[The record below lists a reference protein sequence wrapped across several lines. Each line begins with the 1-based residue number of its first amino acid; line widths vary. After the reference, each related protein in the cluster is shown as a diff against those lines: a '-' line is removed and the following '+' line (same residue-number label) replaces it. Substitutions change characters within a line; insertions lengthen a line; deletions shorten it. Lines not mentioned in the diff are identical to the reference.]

1 MVRTL
6 LLTLAIAMV
15 AFSLS
20 ASAQSNPPL
29 EYTPLS
35 APCRAVDTRT
45 TSSPIQG
52 GTTRTFS
59 PFAGACNISVPPD
72 DVIVY
77 VVNVTA
83 VPHEGLGYLTVWPS
97 GEAMPTVSL
106 LNSYDGRTKANS
118 ALVKGGV
125 NGAISAF
132 ASNTTDFILDVT
144 GYFSEAPGM
153 VYVPVTP
160 CRIIDTR
167 TGLGGTGT
175 STNTPPVADPLVA
188 NQTRTW
194 EIAYPVT
201 VDDPV
206 EGANPCNL
214 PYDVSA
220 AYSLNVTIVPQNNAP
235 VWFASVWGASAPPL
249 SGNPPEP
256 AFSTLNVYTGTDTA
270 NAAIVNGASM
280 FTAFADVGTDLVVD
294 VTGWFVPASLA
305 PEGLAYYALPQPCR
319 ALDTRQ
325 TSVDGQLPGA
335 IQIPLAGASNLA
347 CPLPSGSPTPQ
358 AFVLNATVV
367 PAGPLGFLT
376 LWPDGQAEPVV
387 STLNANDGY
396 VTSNMAIVG
405 TGPFSSNPSV
415 QAIQAGTVTKTDLIL
430 DENGFFAANPTAKLP
445 KVVFI
450 GDDTTANWP
459 MGDHPNW
466 INRGVAGD
474 TTDQML
480 ARFQTDVIDLHPDV
494 VHILA
499 GTEDAIQEDWQ
510 YSNQCGV
517 DTCGNIGLM
526 AQMAYDAGIK
536 VVIGTPLG
544 GGDLNEEI
552 DVSGLDRQLRLNHGV
567 GNIPYLLDYARGAS
581 SYAAMTSLAEAEVG
595 LAAGE
600 PLVEAHEVREIGG
613 PAR

>member
-1 MVRTL
+1 MVRPL
-6 LLTLAIAMV
+6 LLTLVTAMV

-20 ASAQSNPPL
+20 ASAQSSPPL

-59 PFAGACNISVPPD
+59 PFAGACNISVPAD

-167 TGLGGTGT
+167 TGLGGAGT
-175 STNTPPVADPLVA
+175 STNTPPAADPLVA

-206 EGANPCNL
+206 QGANPCNL

-294 VTGWFVPASLA
+294 VTGWFAPASLA

-347 CPLPSGSPTPQ
+347 CPLPSGSPAPQ
-358 AFVLNATVV
+358 SFVLNATVV

-430 DENGFFAANPTAKLP
+430 DENGFFAANPAAKLP

-499 GTEDAIQEDWQ
+499 GTEDAIKEDWQ

-526 AQMAYDAGIK
+526 AQMAYDAGIR
-536 VVIGTPLG
+536 VVIGTPLE
-544 GGDLNEEI
+544 GGDINEEI
-552 DVSGLDRQLRLNHGV
+552 DISGLDRQLRLNHGI
-567 GNIPYLLDYARGAS
+567 GNIPYLLDYARGVS

-600 PLVEAHEVREIGG
+600 PLVEAHEIRAIGG